1 MIPQARLQ
9 ALTDGIFG
17 FAMTLLVVNLV
28 LPEGFRPQS
37 NRDLLHELFELDGS
51 LLAYIISFFVLA
63 FRWVNQA
70 RDKEDPEMATGAYVW
85 ANLTQLFFITTL
97 PFSTMVIGR
106 YEDFP
111 AAIWVYSAN
120 MAASALASIAVS
132 VTAERATGKRP
143 KETGR
148 FALLVLIGTAIL
160 SVLLSFYSTR
170 YAMYV
175 YILNALTPFL
185 QRFAGRLL

>member
-1 MIPQARLQ
+1 
-9 ALTDGIFG
+9 LTDGIFG

-28 LPEGFRPQS
+28 LPQGFQPQS
-37 NRDLLHELFELDGS
+37 NRDLLVAIFTLDGS

-70 RDKEDPEMATGAYVW
+70 RDKEDPDMATGAYVW
-85 ANLTQLFFITTL
+85 ASLIQLFFITTL
-97 PFSTMVIGR
+97 PFSTMLIGR

-111 AAIWVYSAN
+111 AAIWVYAAN
-120 MAASALASIAVS
+120 MGLSALAALAVS

-143 KETGR
+143 TETGR

-160 SVLLSFYSTR
+160 SVLVSFYSTR

-175 YILNALTPFL
+175 YIINAFTPFV
-185 QRFAGRLL
+185 QRYAGRLA

>member
-17 FAMTLLVVNLV
+17 FAMTLLVVNLA
-28 LPEGFRPQS
+28 LPMTLQS
-37 NRDLLHELFELDGS
+37 NAELIAAIRGLDGP
-51 LLAYIISFFVLA
+51 LLAYIISFFVLG

-70 RDKEDPEMATGAYVW
+70 RDKEDPETAAGAYLW
-85 ANLTQLFFITTL
+85 ANLISLFFITIL
-97 PFSTMVIGR
+97 PFSTMVLGR
-106 YEDFP
+106 YEDFA

-120 MAASALASIAVS
+120 MAASGLASIAVS

-143 KETGR
+143 KDTGR

-160 SVLLSFYSTR
+160 SVLVSFYSTR

-175 YILNALTPFL
+175 YIINAFVPFV
-185 QRFAGRLL
+185 QRWGRLA